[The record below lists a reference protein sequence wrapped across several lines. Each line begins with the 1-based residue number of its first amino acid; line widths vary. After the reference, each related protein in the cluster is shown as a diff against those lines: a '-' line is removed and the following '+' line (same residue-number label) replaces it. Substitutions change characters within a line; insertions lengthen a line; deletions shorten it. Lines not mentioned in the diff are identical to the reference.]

1 MYAAIFG
8 YTEEKI
14 LILILHIVSEIK
26 KQRSVKRFRK
36 DGLIM
41 SNVYEIITNKI
52 LNRIEEAEK

>member
-26 KQRSVKRFRK
+26 KNKEAQSVLER
-36 DGLIM
+36 M
-41 SNVYEIITNKI
+41 N
-52 LNRIEEAEK
+52 

>member
-26 KQRSVKRFRK
+26 KSKEAQSVSERM
-36 DGLIM
+36 D
-41 SNVYEIITNKI
+41 
-52 LNRIEEAEK
+52 